1 MPSTKAIELLYCCSD
16 SQKDEELQQR
26 LETHLSLMKRQN
38 VINTWHKGMIGAG
51 EEWEKEIDRRFNTA
65 DMILLLISSDLISSN
80 YHWDFL
86 VKRAMKLHNDRQ
98 SRVILILLRPYDNWK
113 SEFGNGSIKVLP
125 HKPVSKWGNYDH
137 AFKEIAEGI
146 REEAKALTD
155 PYFPLKKSFRQVGAG
170 VKPIANNIVGT
181 AITFVSWISSSLNS
195 SIKPRR
201 RRKITPAPV
210 ISILCGLVLLPLV
223 ANLSSTP
230 PAMKS
235 RANVKSIL
243 KETSAGWIQLG
254 IIDEDSKLSAG
265 TRLLKLSNTSLYPS
279 LDPPVV
285 PTPGNIVTV
294 KYKVNLRKDKFLSS
308 EPVDKLQPGEKVI
321 VQKVEIF
328 TKSSQSSPYIILRAQ
343 IRKCDRIC
351 QEKEAAKKIHN

>member
-1 MPSTKAIELLYCCSD
+1 MPFTKAIELLYCCSD

-26 LETHLSLMKRQN
+26 LEMHLSLMKRQN

-51 EEWEKEIDRRFNTA
+51 EAWEKEIDTRLNTA
-65 DMILLLISSDLISSN
+65 DMILLLFSSN
-80 YHWDFL
+80 LIYSDYHWEFL
-86 VKRAMKLHNDRQ
+86 VQRAMKLHKNRQ
-98 SRVILILLRPYDNWK
+98 ARVILILLCPYDNWK
-113 SEFGNGSIKVLP
+113 SEFGNIKVLP
-125 HKPVSKWGNYDH
+125 HPDKPVSKWGNYDH
-137 AFKEIAEGI
+137 AFERIAKGI

-181 AITFVSWISSSLNS
+181 ASTFVSWILSSLNS

-201 RRKITPAPV
+201 RRKITPVPV

-235 RANVKSIL
+235 RANVKSIQ
-243 KETSAGWIQLG
+243 KQTSAGWIQLG

-265 TRLLKLSNTSLYPS
+265 MRLLKLSNTSLYPS

-285 PTPGNIVTV
+285 PAPGNIVTV

-308 EPVDKLQPGEKVI
+308 EPVDELQPGQKVI

-328 TKSSQSSPYIILRAQ
+328 TKSTQTSPYIILRAQ
-343 IRKCDRIC
+343 IRKCDRTC
-351 QEKEAAKKIHN
+351 Q